1 MEYKGYLI
9 THAQGAAKCY
19 SIATAGQGGK
29 IPQVMVGLFT
39 SAGVAKQVID
49 MYIVLKQ
56 KNVKTDDKEISK
68 I

>member
-9 THAQGAAKCY
+9 TPAQGAAKCY

-29 IPQVMVGLFT
+29 IPQVMTGLFT
-39 SAGVAKQVID
+39 STGIAKQVVD
-49 MYIVLKQ
+49 MYIALKQ

-68 I
+68 V